1 MRYGYIRV
9 STKEQNIDR
18 QLTAILK
25 ENVDTKNI
33 FIDKASGKD
42 FNRKQ
47 YRKLIRKLK
56 EGDELYIKSIDRLG
70 RNYDEIIKEWNLINK
85 EKSVEIIVLDFPLL
99 DTRAKVQILSYVA
112 QIERENIHQRQ
123 MEGIR
128 EAKKKGIKFGRNQI
142 EIPEKFDNIAKRW
155 IRKELSL
162 RAGAAILKISHTTFN
177 KWLSVKGYNRQET

>member
-1 MRYGYIRV
+1 
-9 STKEQNIDR
+9 
-18 QLTAILK
+18 
-25 ENVDTKNI
+25 
-33 FIDKASGKD
+33 
-42 FNRKQ
+42 
-47 YRKLIRKLK
+47 
-56 EGDELYIKSIDRLG
+56 
-70 RNYDEIIKEWNLINK
+70 
-85 EKSVEIIVLDFPLL
+85 
-99 DTRAKVQILSYVA
+99 
-112 QIERENIHQRQ
+112 